1 MFDHRGVNMATTVEL
16 IAQRLVRAGVRNAYG
31 IPGGEVLT
39 LIKALDEAGIE
50 FVMSKHENAAGF
62 MAEGSYHASG
72 APGVLV
78 ATVGPG
84 VANAINFIV
93 NAQQDRVPIIYLTGC
108 VDASDAATYTH
119 QVFDHQALLQPITKA
134 SFRLTEGAVEE
145 IIDKAIA
152 IAMDDP
158 PGPVHLDLPIS
169 LAAAQQSPRYV
180 KDRVNI
186 NRGVASGTDFALAQQ
201 LFASARCPLI
211 VAGVEVLY
219 QHAQQQVAQ
228 VCQQYQLPIITSYKG
243 KGILSEDHPLAL
255 GGAGLSPK
263 ANRLLMPFMQRAD
276 LIILLGYDPI
286 EMRSDW
292 RNPWNKN
299 IKIIEVCATP
309 NTHYMHQADLS
320 FVADIGSSVLAL
332 SKLRAHDSPCW
343 AGQQLLQIK
352 EKLSAAFAG
361 DDQWGPAQL
370 IASCRQLMPR
380 DTVATVD
387 TGAHRILLSQI
398 WHCYTARTLLQSSA
412 LCTMGCALPLAV
424 GYKKANP
431 QAPVIA
437 FSGDAGLE
445 MVLGD
450 LATLRDLK
458 LSIILVIFVDDSLA
472 LIEMKQRA
480 MGYENLGVDSA
491 ESTDF
496 VSIAKA
502 FNLDAQ
508 WVDDDRQ
515 LRLALETALNSPRAT
530 VLACRIARR
539 SYDGKI

>member
-1 MFDHRGVNMATTVEL
+1 MATTVEL
-16 IAQRLVRAGVRNAYG
+16 IAQRLVRAGVQIAYG

-39 LIKALDEAGIE
+39 LIQALDAAGIE

-62 MAEGSYHASG
+62 MAEGSYHATG

-108 VDASDAATYTH
+108 VDAHEAVTYTH
-119 QVFDHQALLQPITKA
+119 QVFDHQALLRPITKA
-134 SFRLTEGAVEE
+134 SFRISEGAVEE

-169 LAAAQQSPRYV
+169 TAFAQQQLRHV
-180 KDRVNI
+180 KDRVKI
-186 NRGVASGTDFALAQQ
+186 NRGVASGDDFALARQ
-201 LFASARCPLI
+201 LFSSADRPLI
-211 VAGVEVLY
+211 IAGVEVLY
-219 QHAQQQVAQ
+219 QDAQQQVAEI
-228 VCQQYQLPIITSYKG
+228 CQQYAIPIITSYKG
-243 KGILSEDHPLAL
+243 KGILSEDHPLSL
-255 GGAGLSPK
+255 GAAGLSPK
-263 ANRLLMPFMQRAD
+263 ANRLLIPFMQRAD
-276 LIILLGYDPI
+276 LIILVGYDPI

-292 RNPWNKN
+292 RNPWHKD
-299 IKIIEVCATP
+299 IKIIELCAQP
-309 NTHYMHQADLS
+309 NTHYMHQADFS
-320 FVADIGSSVLAL
+320 FVADIGPSLMAL
-332 SKLRAHDSPCW
+332 SKLRSLERPCW
-343 AGQQLLQIK
+343 EGLQLAQIK
-352 EKLSAAFAG
+352 DKLSEAFSG
-361 DDQWGPAQL
+361 DDRWGPAQL

-380 DTVATVD
+380 DTVASVD

-398 WHCYTARTLLQSSA
+398 WRCYSAKTLLQSSA
-412 LCTMGCALPLAV
+412 LCTMGCALPLAI

-437 FSGDAGLE
+437 FTGDAGLE

-458 LSIILVIFVDDSLA
+458 LAVIVVVFVDDSLA

-491 ESTDF
+491 GSTDF
-496 VSIAKA
+496 VSIAAA
-502 FNLDAQ
+502 FDLGAQ

-515 LRLALETALNSPRAT
+515 LRQAMERALHSPRAT
-530 VLACRIARR
+530 LLACRIARH

>member
-1 MFDHRGVNMATTVEL
+1 MTTTVEL
-16 IAQRLVRAGVRNAYG
+16 IAQRLVRAGVKSAYG

-39 LIKALDEAGIE
+39 LIKALDGAGIE

-93 NAQQDRVPIIYLTGC
+93 NAQQERVPIIYLTGC
-108 VDASDAATYTH
+108 VDASEAATYTH
-119 QVFDHQALLQPITKA
+119 QVFDHQALLRPITKA
-134 SFRLTEGAVEE
+134 SFRITEAAVEE

-169 LAAAQQSPRYV
+169 LAAAQQSRRQV
-180 KDRVNI
+180 KDRAKI
-186 NRGVASGTDFALAQQ
+186 NRGVASGADFAIAQQ
-201 LFASARCPLI
+201 LFANARSPLI

-219 QHAQQQVAQ
+219 QGAQQQVAQ
-228 VCQQYQLPIITSYKG
+228 VCHQYNLPIITSYKG
-243 KGILSEDHPLAL
+243 KGIISEDHPLAL

-263 ANRLLMPFMQRAD
+263 ANQLLMPFMQQAD
-276 LIILLGYDPI
+276 LIILVGYDPI

-292 RNPWNKN
+292 RNPWNEN
-299 IKIIEVCATP
+299 IKIIELCAQP
-309 NTHYMHQADLS
+309 NTHYMHQADFS
-320 FVADIGSSVLAL
+320 FVADIGPSLIALA
-332 SKLRAHDSPCW
+332 KHRPNDSPCW
-343 AGQQLLQIK
+343 EEQQLVQIK
-352 EKLSAAFAG
+352 NKLSAAFAD

-380 DTVATVD
+380 NTVATVD

-398 WHCYTARTLLQSSA
+398 WHCYSANTLLQSSA
-412 LCTMGCALPLAV
+412 LCTMGCALPLAI

-431 QAPVIA
+431 QVPVIA

-458 LSIILVIFVDDSLA
+458 LAITLVVFVDDSLA

-491 ESTDF
+491 GSTDF
-496 VSIAKA
+496 VSIAQA
-502 FNLDAQ
+502 FNLTAH
-508 WVDDDRQ
+508 WIYDDLQ
-515 LRLALETALNSPRAT
+515 LRQALDTALHSQQAT
-530 VLACRIARR
+530 VLACRISRH